1 MTRKDLRSRNKESL
15 VDMARRRKI
24 AGAIRMTREQLI
36 SQLTSQAPSK
46 PTASSSKT
54 KASKPAPKDPVKSSP
69 AKPASASVSSKKS
82 GRAAKAPL
90 QRQAARDTTAEG
102 NRLNGGIMSSPIF
115 QPRHSSAKAPA
126 DLPRSYGR
134 DRLVLLVRDPYW
146 LHCYWEI
153 SAQTSR
159 QAEAALGVDWAT
171 ARRALRLVGVGGSEG
186 TSSAES
192 IIKDIFLPEESHN
205 WYIDVPNSG
214 SNYQVEIGFKTQGG
228 RFYSMARSN
237 AVATPR
243 AELGSA
249 PSQNWTEQ
257 DAKSADKLFALST
270 GLNGHGNSAEVR
282 QFFEERMGRVPG
294 SPTLTSLGSGGFGH
308 LGKGRQFF
316 FNIDADLVVY
326 GSTEPNA
333 RVTFQGEP
341 VTLRPDGSFSL
352 RFRLA
357 DGRHILPALAVSA
370 TGMEERTI
378 VLAVERNTKQ
388 MEPVV
393 HEDEE

>member
-1 MTRKDLRSRNKESL
+1 MTRQQLRSRNKETL
-15 VDMARRRKI
+15 LDMARRRKI
-24 AGAIRMTREQLI
+24 AGAVKMTREELI
-36 SQLTSQAPSK
+36 SRLLEESP
-46 PTASSSKT
+46 
-54 KASKPAPKDPVKSSP
+54 SKPAPAATPAKKTKPPAITAIKSSP
-69 AKPASASVSSKKS
+69 IRNSAASTKTKKNT
-82 GRAAKAPL
+82 ATPKAPL
-90 QRQAARDTTAEG
+90 QKQAARDTTVEG
-102 NRLNGGIMSSPIF
+102 NKLNGGIMSSPVF
-115 QPRHSSAKAPA
+115 QPRHSTAKPPA

-153 SAQTSR
+153 SPQTAR

-171 ARRALRLVGVGGSEG
+171 ARKALRLVGVGGNEG
-186 TSSAES
+186 TSSAEAVL
-192 IIKDIFLPEESHN
+192 KDISLPEESHN
-205 WYIDVPNSG
+205 WYIDVPRSG
-214 SNYQVEIGFKTQGG
+214 GNYQVEIGFKTQGG

-243 AELGSA
+243 AELGSQ
-249 PSQNWTEQ
+249 SGENWTDH

-270 GLNGHGNSAEVR
+270 GLNGHGGSAEVR

-316 FNIDADLVVY
+316 FNLDADLVVY

-341 VTLRPDGSFSL
+341 VTLRPDGTFSL

>member
-24 AGAIRMTREQLI
+24 AGAVRMTREQLI
-36 SQLTSQAPSK
+36 SQLISQAPSK
-46 PTASSSKT
+46 PNASP
-54 KASKPAPKDPVKSSP
+54 SKPKATKTAPKDSSKSSP
-69 AKPASASVSSKKS
+69 AKTAPASVSSKKS

-153 SAQTSR
+153 SAQTNR

-192 IIKDIFLPEESHN
+192 IIKDIFLPDESHN

-243 AELGSA
+243 TELGSA

-308 LGKGRQFF
+308 LGKERQFF